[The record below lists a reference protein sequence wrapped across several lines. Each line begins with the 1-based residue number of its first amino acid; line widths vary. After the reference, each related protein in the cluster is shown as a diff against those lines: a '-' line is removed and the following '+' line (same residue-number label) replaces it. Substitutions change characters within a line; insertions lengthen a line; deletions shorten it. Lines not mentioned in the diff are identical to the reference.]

1 MSKFVPLRRLIPPF
15 LDEGSLLDDEIRQR
29 LFISVGALLAFP
41 MLALFSYTEFLHDQ
55 KLMAALCL
63 IGMGLMVLNVYTARA
78 ARFSLLAPRF
88 TMGFV
93 CVLIL
98 AQVLH
103 DRGAYTFFWPL
114 VIPTITVFVFGRRE
128 GTIWTLAIFAILT
141 GILLWPEVFD
151 LHNLQGVAYDFS
163 FTYAV
168 VSAFAF
174 GYETL
179 RSRARVVAD
188 ERAERLLEEHDKLRH
203 AESEVRKSNRH
214 LEDALQLLTV
224 SEARFRDFAEI
235 SSDWLFE
242 TDEKLRFTYISDQL
256 ESKIGIAP
264 STIVGQPITS
274 IWDYVEQENSD
285 DIGELEELFRQRKA
299 YRDFRSI
306 MKLPRGDFHFTSS
319 AIPIFDADQRFI
331 GYRGTAQDT
340 TAYMHSQAELRSKD
354 LALHQAHKME
364 AIGQLTSG
372 IAHDF
377 NNLLTVINGNLEL
390 LKLALANEDIDLTR
404 LDAAST
410 ASEQAAA
417 LTAKLLAFAR
427 CQPLNPEAVDVHK
440 LLEGMEDMLQR
451 TLGEKIDIE
460 FSSPA
465 DLWFCRADSTQLQNA
480 ILNLTINARD
490 AMPEGGQLRV
500 ESCNHTVSP
509 ECVGEIQSGDYV
521 VIRVIDTGTGMSQ
534 SLVGQVF
541 EPFFSTKPQG
551 EGSGLGLSM
560 VYGFV
565 MQSGGHVEI
574 SSEEGIGTQVA
585 IYLPRE
591 ESEHPSSAPEITE
604 DNLLDATSNRILV
617 VEDDPAVRELVV
629 SMLQSLGYET
639 HSTDD
644 AKSAVQLFHEISA
657 DLLITDVV
665 LAGGRSGI
673 EIANTLRAETPSAPI
688 LLMSGYPEHAISAE
702 GNLETGIP
710 LLQKPFGVAELSKIV
725 CSVMRRASN

>member
-29 LFISVGALLAFP
+29 LFISVAALIAFP
-41 MLALFSYTEFLHDQ
+41 VLGLFSYTEFLNEQ
-55 KLMAALCL
+55 TLMASLCL
-63 IGMGLMVLNVYTARA
+63 IGMGLMVLNVYIARA

-88 TMGFV
+88 TMGFI

-98 AQVLH
+98 TQVLH
-103 DRGAYTFFWPL
+103 DRGAYTLFWPL
-114 VIPTITVFVFGRRE
+114 VIPTVSVFVFGRRE
-128 GTIWTLAIFAILT
+128 GTIWILAMFAILT
-141 GILLWPEVFD
+141 GILLWPEVFG
-151 LHNLQGVAYDFS
+151 LHNLQGVAYDFL

-168 VSAFAF
+168 VSAFAY

-179 RSRARVVAD
+179 RSRAHAVAD

-203 AESEVRKSNRH
+203 AESEVRKSNQH
-214 LEDALQLLTV
+214 LEDALQRLTV

-242 TDEKLRFTYISDQL
+242 TDEKLQFTYISNQL

-285 DIGELEELFRQRKA
+285 DIGELEELLSQRKA

-306 MKLPRGDFHFTSS
+306 MKLPRGDFHFTSN
-319 AIPIFDADQRFI
+319 AMPIFDADQRFI

-340 TAYMHSQAELRSKD
+340 TAYMRSQAELRSKD

-390 LKLALANEDIDLTR
+390 LKLALANKDVDLAR
-404 LDAAST
+404 LDAACT
-410 ASEQAAA
+410 ASEQAAT

-427 CQPLNPEAVDVHK
+427 CQPLNPEPVDVRK

-465 DLWFCRADSTQLQNA
+465 DLWFCNADSTQLQNA
-480 ILNLTINARD
+480 ILNLAINARD

-500 ESCNHTVSP
+500 ESCNHTVNP
-509 ECVGEIQSGDYV
+509 ECVGEIQPGDYV
-521 VIRVIDTGTGMSQ
+521 VIRVIDTGIGMSQ
-534 SLVGQVF
+534 SLVQQVF
-541 EPFFSTKPQG
+541 EPFFSTKPQDQG
-551 EGSGLGLSM
+551 GGLGLSM

-565 MQSGGHVEI
+565 MQSGGHVQI
-574 SSEEGIGTQVA
+574 SSEEGFGTQVE
-585 IYLPRE
+585 IYLPQD
-591 ESEHPSSAPEITE
+591 ESENPSSAPEITE
-604 DNLLDATSNRILV
+604 NNLLDGTPNRILL
-617 VEDDPAVRELVV
+617 VEDEPAVRELVV
-629 SMLQSLGYET
+629 SMLQSLDYET

-665 LAGGRSGI
+665 LAGGSSGI
-673 EIANTLRAETPSAPI
+673 KIANTLRAESPSAPI

-710 LLQKPFGVAELSKIV
+710 LLQKPFGLAELSEAI
-725 CSVMRRASN
+725 CSVMRRAGN